1 MTDLRSDDIQT
12 YNVKLTKDADLDAVN
27 AEWAKLE
34 EKAYADNAKKG
45 IGKEDVYFQHYLD
58 MRYEGQD
65 HTVKVRVPNDALT
78 AENVRE
84 FIECFHREHYQNYSF
99 RLDDS
104 GVEIVNMHLAS
115 FGKIEKTPIKELA
128 PLPYSLEEAVKEE
141 RPVIFE
147 EIGKTATKIYDR
159 DRMSA
164 GMEVEGPCIIEEVSA
179 STVVYPGMKASIDK
193 YGDIIIETGV

>member
-1 MTDLRSDDIQT
+1 M
-12 YNVKLTKDADLDAVN
+12 
-27 AEWAKLE
+27 
-34 EKAYADNAKKG
+34 
-45 IGKEDVYFQHYLD
+45 
-58 MRYEGQD
+58 
-65 HTVKVRVPNDALT
+65 
-78 AENVRE
+78 
-84 FIECFHREHYQNYSF
+84 
-99 RLDDS
+99 
-104 GVEIVNMHLAS
+104 
-115 FGKIEKTPIKELA
+115 
-128 PLPYSLEEAVKEE
+128 KEE